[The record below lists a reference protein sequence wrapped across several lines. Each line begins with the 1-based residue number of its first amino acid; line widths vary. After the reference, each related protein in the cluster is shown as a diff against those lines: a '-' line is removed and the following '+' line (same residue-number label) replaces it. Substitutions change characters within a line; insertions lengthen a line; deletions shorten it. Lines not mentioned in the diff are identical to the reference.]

1 MSTFRQLIYMVA
13 DLAKQVSDDD
23 TLTNNHIAFLLKKYR
38 SYLLKQK
45 YAKSTNDAPDSNYQ
59 TVCAKMESVSSGVG
73 CTPDCYD
80 LSGNLLRSVDA
91 IGEPLS
97 FGDTKISIF
106 KCPGEYSIALDIIG
120 QDKSIN
126 AEQVEYINCLFDYYF
141 SQSSQTL
148 YKDFTEDEHHTITST
163 PVVYTCTS
171 TSEGKYTIECSGA
184 ETTFNL
190 WYSTDSQDKDK
201 SIYSTSCSDDVDTV
215 IELLKKQ
222 GINAYSQK
230 VAHEHNACSEKE
242 FYTTAIKK
250 YGNISSVENSSFSYV
265 GLSKYNKNGLYG
277 TIGMDGHLYV
287 KSNKELDQYN
297 MAIVTSMFEDPE
309 DAYTKSACTYEYEE
323 SGQDKV
329 AKCPEGGSCDPW
341 DMQFPLE
348 DSLQPAL
355 INLVLKDIL
364 GAAYRPIDGIN
375 NGVDDLADIV
385 RYVRQNMKQQYVNQT
400 KPTDVE

>member
-45 YAKSTNDAPDSNYQ
+45 YAKSTNNAPDSNYQ
-59 TVCAKMESVSSGVG
+59 TICAKMEKVDSSVG
-73 CTPDCYD
+73 CAYTDC
-80 LSGNLLRSVDA
+80 LSDPTANMLRSVDA
-91 IGEPLS
+91 VGEPLS

-106 KCPGEYSIALDIIG
+106 KCPGEYSIKLDILG
-120 QDKSIN
+120 QEKSLTV
-126 AEQVEYINCLFDYYF
+126 EQATYITGLFEH
-141 SQSSQTL
+141 
-148 YKDFTEDEHHTITST
+148 DFTVPCMLFKGEQHNVEVDYSTIYYE
-163 PVVYTCTS
+163 V
-171 TSEGKYTIECSGA
+171 SETEGFYLYGCDGV
-184 ETTFNL
+184 ETTYNL
-190 WYSTDSQDKDK
+190 WYSTVDGEDKP
-201 SIYSTSCSDDVDTV
+201 IYSTSCSDDIDD
-215 IELLKKQ
+215 IIALLNEH
-222 GINAYSQK
+222 GINAYK
-230 VAHEHNACSEKE
+230 EKLIVGGAACSEKE
-242 FYTTAIKK
+242 FYTTATKR
-250 YGNISSVENSSFSYV
+250 YGNISSVENDSFSYV

-277 TIGMDGHLYV
+277 TIGIDGHLYV
-287 KSNKELDQYN
+287 KSNKELDKYD

-309 DAYTKSACTYEYEE
+309 DAYTKSACTYKYEE
-323 SGQDKV
+323 SGEDKV

-364 GAAYRPIDGIN
+364 GAAYRPMDNIN
-375 NGVDDLADIV
+375 NSSDDLADIV
-385 RYVRQNMKQQYVNQT
+385 RYVRKNMKQQYVNQT

>member
-59 TVCAKMESVSSGVG
+59 TVCAKMEQVSSSTS
-73 CTPDCYD
+73 CEYQDC
-80 LSGNLLRSVDA
+80 LSGPASNMLRSIDA
-91 IGEPLS
+91 VGEPLS

-106 KCPGEYSIALDIIG
+106 KCPGEYSIALDVL
-120 QDKSIN
+120 DKEITT
-126 AEQVEYINCLFDYYF
+126 EQVEYISDLFDYDF
-141 SQSSQTL
+141 SELSQTL

-163 PVVYTCTS
+163 PVIYTCTS

-222 GINAYSQK
+222 GINAYSEK

-364 GAAYRPIDGIN
+364 GAAYRPMDNIN
-375 NGVDDLADIV
+375 NSSDDLSDIV